1 MLSLDFMKALATLI
15 LLGATALVSKA
26 DTFEQDRTAILSMA
40 GRFEVNFSFEEIV
53 SLSPGYELKKPYN
66 SQAHELVKVI
76 EDTGKSITLQHLL
89 VVEDITGPEVIKHW
103 AQIWSFEDT
112 MVLNFE
118 GNLTWQPVKLPAAGV
133 KGTWTQFVTQI
144 DDSPRYK
151 AAGKWSHVG
160 DVSTWTSQQSTRPL
174 PRRDASKRKDYDLL
188 VVVNQQMITPEGWVH
203 VQENRKLVKREGE
216 EKFLCL
222 EAGCNSYKR
231 IEDETAKEGFEK
243 AEAMWVKTS
252 GFWKEVRHAWADV
265 LNHHE
270 GSVHYT
276 KRLEGKR
283 LMYEMG
289 ELAEKSD
296 KEKVQ
301 PKEIKTLIQKY
312 LR

>member
-1 MLSLDFMKALATLI
+1 
-15 LLGATALVSKA
+15 
-26 DTFEQDRTAILSMA
+26 
-40 GRFEVNFSFEEIV
+40 
-53 SLSPGYELKKPYN
+53 
-66 SQAHELVKVI
+66 
-76 EDTGKSITLQHLL
+76 
-89 VVEDITGPEVIKHW
+89 
-103 AQIWSFEDT
+103 
-112 MVLNFE
+112 
-118 GNLTWQPVKLPAAGV
+118 
-133 KGTWTQFVTQI
+133 
-144 DDSPRYK
+144 
-151 AAGKWSHVG
+151 
-160 DVSTWTSQQSTRPL
+160 
-174 PRRDASKRKDYDLL
+174 
-188 VVVNQQMITPEGWVH
+188 MITPEGWVH

-222 EAGCNSYKR
+222 EVGCNSYKR

-243 AEAMWVKTS
+243 AAAMWVKTS